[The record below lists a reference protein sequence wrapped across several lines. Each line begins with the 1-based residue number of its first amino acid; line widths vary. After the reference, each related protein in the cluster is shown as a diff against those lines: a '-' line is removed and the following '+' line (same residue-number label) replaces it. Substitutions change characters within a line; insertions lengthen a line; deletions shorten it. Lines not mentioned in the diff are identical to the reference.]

1 MSLTRSI
8 IAVAAL
14 AVAPSALA
22 EEVHA
27 DIWVS
32 ARDGA
37 LFTAGW
43 DHASGQVINASQRV
57 FEGEL
62 GIDPDFPFSGDE
74 PGIGSNLLGITT
86 VSGNAPIES
95 TTYNALVMKD
105 LLGLDVPVHKGAIRP
120 LVAPPQYATY
130 VHGESGLDGAD
141 LPAPTSVVNSED
153 AVGYIIDT
161 VRANEGVWLVP
172 TGPLTN
178 IGLALRLAPDIANRI
193 AGISLMGG
201 GLFGNRTT
209 AAEFNI
215 WVDPEAADIVFNYG
229 GPLVMAGLHLTHQFR
244 ATQPRIDRVKALPGQ
259 LANVLGDLMQFFTDT
274 YMRRHH
280 GMDGGAVH
288 DPCSVL
294 CLTHP
299 HLFGKTAAHV
309 VVELNGEHTRG
320 MTLID
325 QRDLKEV
332 REANCDVL
340 MTIDA
345 EPAFDLMID
354 AIAHFSH

>member
-1 MSLTRSI
+1 MTASPKANRPSI
-8 IAVAAL
+8 ILDCDPGHDDALAIVVAAHY
-14 AVAPSALA
+14 A
-22 EEVHA
+22 
-27 DIWVS
+27 
-32 ARDGA
+32 
-37 LFTAGW
+37 
-43 DHASGQVINASQRV
+43 
-57 FEGEL
+57 
-62 GIDPDFPFSGDE
+62 
-74 PGIGSNLLGITT
+74 NLLGITT

-105 LLGLDVPVHKGAIRP
+105 LLGLEIPVHQGAARP

-141 LPAPTSVVNSED
+141 LPAPTSSPDSTD

-161 VRANEGVWLVP
+161 CREHEGLWLVP

-178 IGLALRLAPDIANRI
+178 IAMALRLAPDIADRI

-201 GLFGNRTT
+201 GTFGNRTT

-215 WVDPEAADIVFNYG
+215 WVDPEAADIVFECG
-229 GPLVMAGLHLTHQFR
+229 QRLIMAGLHLTHQFR
-244 ATQPRIDRVKALPGQ
+244 ATQKRIDTVRSLPGQ

-288 DPCSVL
+288 DPL
-294 CLTHP
+294 AIFALTHP
-299 HLFGKTAAHV
+299 ELFETKQSHV
-309 VVELNGEHTRG
+309 VIELTGTHTRG

-325 QRDLKEV
+325 ARDLREVKES
-332 REANCDVL
+332 NCEVL
-340 MTIDA
+340 MHVDA
-345 EPAFDLMID
+345 ERAFDLMVE
-354 AIAHFSH
+354 AIASYSR

>member
-1 MSLTRSI
+1 MSNKPTI
-8 IAVAAL
+8 ILDCDPGHDDALAIVVAARY
-14 AVAPSALA
+14 A
-22 EEVHA
+22 
-27 DIWVS
+27 
-32 ARDGA
+32 
-37 LFTAGW
+37 
-43 DHASGQVINASQRV
+43 
-57 FEGEL
+57 
-62 GIDPDFPFSGDE
+62 
-74 PGIGSNLLGITT
+74 NLLGITT

-141 LPAPTSVVNSED
+141 LPAPTSTIDSED

-178 IGLALRLAPDIANRI
+178 ISLALRLAPDIGKRI

-299 HLFGKTAAHV
+299 ELFGKTAAHV
-309 VVELNGEHTRG
+309 VVELTGEHTRG

-332 REANCDVL
+332 RAANCDVL

>member
-1 MSLTRSI
+1 MTSPSI
-8 IAVAAL
+8 ILDCDPGHDDALAIVVAARY
-14 AVAPSALA
+14 
-22 EEVHA
+22 A
-27 DIWVS
+27 DLV
-32 ARDGA
+32 
-37 LFTAGW
+37 
-43 DHASGQVINASQRV
+43 
-57 FEGEL
+57 
-62 GIDPDFPFSGDE
+62 
-74 PGIGSNLLGITT
+74 GITT

-105 LLGLDVPVHKGAIRP
+105 LLGLSVPVHKGAVRP

-141 LPAPTSVVNSED
+141 LPAPTSTIDSED

-161 VRANEGVWLVP
+161 CRAQEGLWLVP

-178 IGLALRLAPDIANRI
+178 IAMALRLAPDLGRRI

-201 GLFGNRTT
+201 GTFGNRTT

-215 WVDPEAADIVFNYG
+215 WVDPEAADVVFNYG
-229 GPLVMAGLHLTHQFR
+229 GPLIMAGLNLTHQFR
-244 ATQPRIDRVKALPGQ
+244 ATQPRIDRVKAMPGQ
-259 LANVLGDLMQFFTDT
+259 LASVLGDLMQFFTNT
-274 YMRRHH
+274 YMTRHH

-299 HLFGKTAAHV
+299 ELFTRRPSHV
-309 VVELNGEHTRG
+309 VVELNGTHTRG
-320 MTLID
+320 MTVVD

-332 REANCDVL
+332 LAPNCDVL
-340 MTIDA
+340 WTIEH